1 MVVRLWWALSIV
13 ALSITHV
20 SVSVANNFVRPQ
32 SSADYG
38 YYAYC
43 EVSHFVYCLLQKI
56 KQSSVLPLVEKWEDY
71 MTPNHSKFAA
81 IEEDRFLA
89 GTRVLSALEKV
100 GSSYLKK
107 EFRRDCRKFLE
118 DFVNCVLSTVAAR
131 SAIGQGLSC
140 FCPPILIGGDDHAP
154 LQLFDLLLDGLLA
167 KGWVRGGDMEA
178 CKSEYQSFVQE
189 QRQLERTSTRSRP
202 DVGNV
207 LTFCSSKAG
216 FRVRSHLYKA
226 CIGFNKA
233 GFNLAAFWFILV
245 SFQVFQLA
253 ALALRGPLPSGEK
266 FTVKL
271 DRVAIREDQVRCVL
285 LCVQEFVRDPVF
297 TQRSFFSET
306 GVEMLSEAAAISDS
320 ITSSSVYV
328 PWSSVESE
336 SSARIISDV
345 KTCFNK
351 ALERRRLVKD
361 ASEQW
366 YRLGAV
372 RPSSGESSS
381 QYGVRISTVV
391 EEGKVDYVPVAAPS
405 RKVTGQ
411 SRRVTSPGKG
421 KKKVSDSPVKVRRQ
435 FEVSSPPVSSR
446 KRTVIDDPNF
456 AAALT
461 TESLRGKTRKSG
473 RDRKAAPIFQG
484 GMP

>member
-38 YYAYC
+38 YYAYG

-56 KQSSVLPLVEKWEDY
+56 KQSSVLPLVEKWEEY
-71 MTPNHSKFAA
+71 MTPNHSRFAA

-89 GTRVLSALEKV
+89 GTRVLSALEKL
-100 GSSYLKK
+100 GSSYVKM

-118 DFVNCVLSTVAAR
+118 DFVNCILSTVAAR

-140 FCPPILIGGDDHAP
+140 FCPLVLIGGDDHAP
-154 LQLFDLLLDGLLA
+154 LQLFDLLLGGLLA

-189 QRQLERTSTRSRP
+189 QRQLEWTSTRSRP

-207 LTFCSSKAG
+207 LSFCSSQAG
-216 FRVRSHLYKA
+216 FRVRSHLYKV
-226 CIGFNKA
+226 CIGFTK
-233 GFNLAAFWFILV
+233 LASTWLLFRFIRA
-245 SFQVFQLA
+245 SFQVFQLT
-253 ALALRGPLPSGEK
+253 ALALRGPLPAGEK
-266 FTVKL
+266 FTVNL
-271 DRVAIREDQVRCVL
+271 DRVAISEDIVRGVL
-285 LCVQEFVRDPVF
+285 LCVQDFVRDPVF

-306 GVEMLSEAAAISDS
+306 GVEMLTEAAAISDS

-328 PWSSVESE
+328 PWSAVETE
-336 SSARIISDV
+336 SFTRIDSDL
-345 KTCFNK
+345 KACFEK
-351 ALERRRLVKD
+351 AVERRRLVKD
-361 ASEQW
+361 TSEHW

-391 EEGKVDYVPVAAPS
+391 EEGQVDYVPVAAPS
-405 RKVTGQ
+405 HKVSSQ
-411 SRRVTSPGKG
+411 SRRLSSPGKG
-421 KKKVSDSPVKVRRQ
+421 KKKVSHSPVKVPRQ
-435 FEVSSPPVSSR
+435 FEVSSPSPSSR

-456 AAALT
+456 AAALIS
-461 TESLRGKTRKSG
+461 ESPRGKTQKSG
-473 RDRKAAPIFQG
+473 RDRKPAPIFQG
-484 GMP
+484 GIP